1 MKRLL
6 LTLLVIAGIPTSAF
20 AAEYH
25 IFQGIDKR
33 CRVVDIVPNEVG
45 AILSGPSGFATR
57 EAAAA
62 ELPKICKQDQVQQS
76 PVQQSPVQQGP
87 AQQGPVAGQTYL
99 IFQGMV
105 DKRCRIVDT
114 VPKEIGVILGGPSGF
129 ATRAEAE
136 AWLSKLCEKAK

>member
-1 MKRLL
+1 L
-6 LTLLVIAGIPTSAF
+6 IPF
-20 AAEYH
+20 
-25 IFQGIDKR
+25 
-33 CRVVDIVPNEVG
+33 PNEVG

-76 PVQQSPVQQGP
+76 PVQQGP
-87 AQQGPVAGQTYL
+87 AQQGPVAGQTYH
-99 IFQGMV
+99 IFQCMI

>member
-6 LTLLVIAGIPTSAF
+6 LALLVIAGIPTSAF

-33 CRVVDIVPNEVG
+33 CRVVDTIPNEVG

-62 ELPKICKQDQVQQS
+62 ELPKICKQDQVQQG
-76 PVQQSPVQQGP
+76 Q
-87 AQQGPVAGQTYL
+87 AQQAPVAGQTYH
-99 IFQGMV
+99 IFQGMI

-136 AWLSKLCEKAK
+136 AWLSKLCENAK

>member
-33 CRVVDIVPNEVG
+33 CRVVDTVPNEVG
-45 AILSGPSGFATR
+45 AILSGPSGFSTR

-62 ELPKICKQDQVQQS
+62 ELPKLCKQDQVQQ
-76 PVQQSPVQQGP
+76 GP
-87 AQQGPVAGQTYL
+87 TQQGPVAGRTYH
-99 IFQGMV
+99 IFQGM

-114 VPKEIGVILGGPSGF
+114 VPGEIGVILGGPSGF

-136 AWLSKLCEKAK
+136 AWLSKLCEKEK